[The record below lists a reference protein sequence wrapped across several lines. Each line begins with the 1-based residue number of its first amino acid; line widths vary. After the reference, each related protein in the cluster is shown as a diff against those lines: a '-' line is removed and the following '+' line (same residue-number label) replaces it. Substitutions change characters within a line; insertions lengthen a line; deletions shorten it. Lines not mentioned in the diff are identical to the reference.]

1 MLATFEL
8 IVSLGFLRESGGMAQ
23 IDPPKT
29 RMWIYE
35 RIQSILRIC
44 KLQTHASYP
53 LPAREVPSPLF
64 EEAVYPFIDD
74 PVIPSIISF
83 QSCGVRSHHAPRYQ
97 LQCQNC
103 EENGDITKE

>member
-1 MLATFEL
+1 MLVTFEL
-8 IVSLGFLRESGGMAQ
+8 IVSLGFLHESGGMAQ

-44 KLQTHASYP
+44 KLQIHASYP
-53 LPAREVPSPLF
+53 VPAREVPSPLF

-74 PVIPSIISF
+74 PVIPSTIRVSRAVESDPTMP
-83 QSCGVRSHHAPRYQ
+83 QGTNYNVRTVRRMV
-97 LQCQNC
+97 
-103 EENGDITKE
+103 I